1 MAECIH
7 CGQDCGK
14 NPVIWEE
21 KQFCCNGCSMVFQ
34 ILSEKKLDR
43 YYDMMPTPGIRLE
56 QENAS
61 GTRYAY
67 LENDEIR
74 LKLLDFSDGG
84 ISRVNLF
91 IPAIHCSSCIWLL
104 ENLATLHQ
112 GIMHSHVNFVR
123 KEVSITFR
131 ESEISLRQIVELLHA
146 IHYIPDIS
154 YNKGNKDDHQK
165 ANRRMIMKIGVAG
178 FAFGNIMLLSFPD
191 YLPGGEAIDTFM
203 AGTFGIVSFILALP
217 VITFCSSDFFLS
229 AFKSLR
235 KKIINIDLPLSIG
248 ILALFLESSYEIF
261 SGSGTGYMDSLAGL
275 LFFMLIGRWYQSR
288 TYQSLSFDRD
298 YRSYFPIAVTRLLE
312 GKEDF
317 VQLKD
322 LKTGDQILVRNGELI
337 PVDSILTEG
346 EGNIDYSFVTG
357 ESIPVAKKAGDFVFA
372 GGKQS
377 GAAIKLRVEK
387 EVAQSYL
394 TQLWNEDKI
403 GEEGKIQMQS
413 IVTKVSHYFTLIILV
428 IASGAAVYWSF
439 TSVSKAVYVFASIL
453 IVACPCA
460 LSLTIP
466 FTFGNV
472 MRVFGRNG
480 FYIKNTEVIE
490 KLTHID
496 TIVFDKTGTLTHS
509 RSMNIRWEGNEL
521 GILEEQ
527 WVRSVA
533 RNSTHPLSVMVSEW
547 LPASA
552 LLTINNYQEI
562 SGLGI
567 TGIVDN
573 HRIMLGSRKFIAG
586 NEASDESKIS
596 SVYVSIDNKLRG
608 FFKMEN
614 HYREGLNE
622 VISGMKNIQLHL
634 LTGDN
639 NSEEENLRT
648 YFSSET
654 QLHFNQTPV
663 DKLEYIKELKHI
675 GRNVIMIGDG
685 LNDAGA
691 LLKADIGITIADD
704 IYHFSPACDAIF
716 SSSKFGRLQ
725 DYLQFSNSAL
735 KIVYASYLI
744 SFLYNIVGLTFA
756 IQGLLSPVF
765 AAILMPLSSVSVVTF
780 ASLSVSVLSKSKK
793 F

>member
-14 NPVIWEE
+14 NPVIWNE
-21 KQFCCNGCSMVFQ
+21 KQFCCNGCSTVYQ

-56 QENAS
+56 QENTS

-67 LENDEIR
+67 LDNDEIR

-104 ENLATLHQ
+104 ENLSTLHH
-112 GIMHSHVNFVR
+112 GIMHSNVNFVR

-191 YLPGGEAIDTFM
+191 YLPGGEAIDKFM

-298 YRSYFPIAVTRLLE
+298 YRSYFPIAVTRLLD

-337 PVDSILTEG
+337 PVDSILTDG

-394 TQLWNEDKI
+394 TQLWNEDKLS
-403 GEEGKIQMQS
+403 EEGKMQMQS

-439 TSVSKAVYVFASIL
+439 TSISKAVYVFASIL

-490 KLTHID
+490 KLTRID
-496 TIVFDKTGTLTHS
+496 TVVFDKTGTLTHS
-509 RSMNIRWEGNEL
+509 RSMNIGWEGNEL
-521 GILEEQ
+521 SKVEAQ

-547 LPASA
+547 LPASI
-552 LLTINNYQEI
+552 LLTVNNYQEI

-567 TGIVDN
+567 TGMVDN

-586 NEASDESKIS
+586 NETSDESKIS
-596 SVYVSIDNKLRG
+596 SVYVSLDNKLRG

-614 HYREGLNE
+614 HYREGLNV

-639 NSEEENLRT
+639 DSEEENLRT

-663 DKLEYIKELKHI
+663 DKLEYIKELKQK

-704 IYHFSPACDAIF
+704 IYHFSPACDAIL